1 VEKTKNVKTVKI
13 KGYMT
18 AFSDINIK
26 FSNMKL
32 ALSIFFISFSFIAFA
47 QDEVMPENPLAS
59 NRGMRVPA
67 IIVDGDTFAS
77 ITIQPVYIFED
88 YVFKNK
94 RAASQWTRLKYNVKK
109 VYPYALIA
117 EARLKEFDA
126 ALANIPNEKDKKA
139 YLDVAEKKLKDEFE
153 EQLKNLTI
161 TQGEILIKL
170 IDRQTGHTSYELV
183 KRMRGKFSAF
193 MWQSVA
199 VIFGENLKE
208 EYDGKGEDQMIE
220 QAIRL
225 VEAGMI

>member
-1 VEKTKNVKTVKI
+1 VEKTENVKKVKNLGYKNPLLSIKI
-13 KGYMT
+13 KMHLFKIILSVLFLST
-18 AFSDINIK
+18 AV
-26 FSNMKL
+26 L
-32 ALSIFFISFSFIAFA
+32 AIA
-47 QDEVMPENPLAS
+47 QDETMPENPLAS
-59 NRGMRVPA
+59 SRGIRVPG
-67 IIVDGDTFAS
+67 IVVDGDTFPS
-77 ITIQPVYIFED
+77 FTINPVYVFED
-88 YVFKNK
+88 YVFKNAK
-94 RAASQWTRLKYNVKK
+94 AASQWTRLKYNVKK
-109 VYPYALIA
+109 AYPYALIA

-126 ALANIPNEKDKKA
+126 TLATMTDEKEKKA
-139 YLDVAEKKLKDEFE
+139 YLDKAEKKLKEEFE
-153 EQLKNLTI
+153 DQLKDLTI
-161 TQGEILIKL
+161 SQGQILIKL

>member
-1 VEKTKNVKTVKI
+1 VEKTKNVKTVKS
-13 KGYMT
+13 KGYLQLI
-18 AFSDINIK
+18 SDINVK

-32 ALSIFFISFSFIAFA
+32 AFYILFISLSFGAIAQEEA
-47 QDEVMPENPLAS
+47 MPENPLAS
-59 NRGMRVPA
+59 SRGIRVPA
-67 IIVDGDTFAS
+67 IIIDGDTFPCIS
-77 ITIQPVYIFED
+77 IQPVYIFED
-88 YVFKNK
+88 YVFKDYK
-94 RAASQWTRLKYNVKK
+94 SASKWTRLKYNVKK

-117 EARLKEFDA
+117 EARLKEFDV
-126 ALANIPNEKDKKA
+126 ALAGMSTEKEKKA

-170 IDRQTGHTSYELV
+170 INRQTGHTSYELV
-183 KRMRGKFSAF
+183 RRMRGRFSAF

-199 VIFGENLKE
+199 VIFGENLKS